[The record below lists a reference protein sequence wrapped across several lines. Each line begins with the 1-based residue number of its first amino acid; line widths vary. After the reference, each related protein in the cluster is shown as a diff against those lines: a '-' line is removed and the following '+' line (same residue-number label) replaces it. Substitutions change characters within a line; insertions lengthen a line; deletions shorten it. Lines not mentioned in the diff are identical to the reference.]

1 MTAPDARRYAE
12 IIDRFPGCPIVVYGD
27 LVADE
32 FVFGE
37 FSRISREAPVL
48 ILKHRESRILPGGAA
63 NAINNLRALEAHP
76 LPVGILG
83 RDAAGEELYRQ
94 LRDTDLSLPTIERDS
109 DYQTPVKTRFLAG
122 SAHSTRHQVLRL
134 DREGRFRHT
143 RETEE
148 ALWTRL
154 APLLTRCRGLIISDY
169 GLGYVSPALAA
180 RLAGKR
186 KEFPL
191 TVDSRHQ
198 LLQFPGLTASTP
210 NEPEVEALL
219 GYEIGND
226 KARLEKAGRHLLRKL
241 KSEAVLITRGRDGM
255 ALFTPGKPSLSIP
268 IFGSDQVADVTGAG
282 DTVIAVFTLAL
293 AVGAGFEEAAR
304 LSNYA
309 GGLVVMK
316 RGTAT
321 VSRRELQEAVARDRA
336 RSSHGEWKVKSGE

>member
-1 MTAPDARRYAE
+1 MSAADAQRYAE
-12 IIDRFPGCPIVVYGD
+12 IIDGFPGCPIAVYGD

-63 NAINNLRALEAHP
+63 NAINNLTALEAHP
-76 LPVGILG
+76 IPIGILG
-83 RDAAGEELYRQ
+83 RDDAGEELRRQ
-94 LRDTDLSLPTIERDS
+94 LRNGNLPMSLVDRSRDYS
-109 DYQTPVKTRFLAG
+109 TPVKTRFVAG

-134 DREGRFRHT
+134 DRESRFQHT
-143 RETEE
+143 GETRQ
-148 ALWTRL
+148 ALWSRL
-154 APLLTRCRGLIISDY
+154 APLLTRWRGLIISDY
-169 GLGYVSPALAA
+169 GLGYVSPEVVA
-180 RLAGKR
+180 RLTGMR
-186 KEFPL
+186 KELPI
-191 TVDSRHQ
+191 TVDSRYQ

-210 NEPEVEALL
+210 NEPEVEALV

-226 KARLEKAGRHLLRKL
+226 EARLEKAGRRLLRQL

-255 ALFTPGKPSLSIP
+255 VLFTPRKPSLSIP
-268 IFGSDQVADVTGAG
+268 IFGSDEVADVTGAG

-293 AVGAGFEEAAR
+293 AAGASFEEAAR

-316 RGTAT
+316 HGTAT
-321 VSRRELQEAVARDRA
+321 VSRRELKEAVARDRA
-336 RSSHGEWKVKSGE
+336 RSSHG